1 MLREKK
7 RVKVVILESF
17 ECEKFTCIGVDVK
30 TNNITD
36 VFKDMTG
43 EFGERNEKTV
53 YESEHHLTFTQ
64 ESENNKGQ
72 HLTHSVVSQ
81 NATPQAL
88 SNEIVK
94 VLKEF
99 ERLSSVKADFLDNKS
114 VDTGFRIE

>member
-81 NATPQAL
+81 SVTGQAL
-88 SNEIVK
+88 SMK
-94 VLKEF
+94 Y
-99 ERLSSVKADFLDNKS
+99 
-114 VDTGFRIE
+114 